1 MIKDKRV
8 KACPNADCDRS
19 KEKYRYKAT
28 DQYCTICGTEL
39 IFVCAKCFK
48 KISSDDPN
56 HVRCALCEASHE
68 DLKHNREKKIASIK
82 HGVVNAA
89 KESFEAAK
97 KGSAGVAGKAEAA
110 YSKITHSVK
119 SKKAKK
125 RLGKETSLASE
136 ETDETSDCAFPRE
149 DE

>member
-1 MIKDKRV
+1 M
-8 KACPNADCDRS
+8 
-19 KEKYRYKAT
+19 
-28 DQYCTICGTEL
+28 
-39 IFVCAKCFK
+39 
-48 KISSDDPN
+48 
-56 HVRCALCEASHE
+56 CEASHE
-68 DLKHNREKKIASIK
+68 DLKHNRGKNLASIK

-89 KESFEAAK
+89 KEGFEAAK
-97 KGSAGVAGKAEAA
+97 KGSVGIADKAEAA
-110 YSKITHSVK
+110 YSKIAHTVK